1 MLKYVLGKLF
11 LLILQCRICFI
22 TTTTSN
28 IYFNMIIS
36 ISLMFSFVVV
46 EFDFS
51 FSNQRSNQP
60 PIAQTS
66 FSLNVQQS
74 KMPFSFGLL
83 TAV

>member
-1 MLKYVLGKLF
+1 MLKYFLGKLF
-11 LLILQCRICFI
+11 LLIQHRRISFI
-22 TTTTSN
+22 TTTSTM
-28 IYFNMIIS
+28 YFNMIIS

-46 EFDFS
+46 DFDFS

>member
-1 MLKYVLGKLF
+1 MLKYFLGKLF
-11 LLILQCRICFI
+11 LLIQHRRISFI
-22 TTTTSN
+22 TTTSTM
-28 IYFNMIIS
+28 YFNMIIS

-60 PIAQTS
+60 PIAQT

>member
-1 MLKYVLGKLF
+1 
-11 LLILQCRICFI
+11 
-22 TTTTSN
+22 
-28 IYFNMIIS
+28 MIIS

-83 TAV
+83 TAVW